1 MDANDFL
8 ITRQEHYELAN
19 LARKIEAS
27 ASLTSGAPVGS
38 DLQLILE
45 CNNIILLNYPI
56 ERSGSNSFSAIF
68 SQSKVGTQVFSFIGI
83 NTYDYYDKQIFAIAH
98 ELYHFSA
105 QNKPH
110 ISRDGTPSTSEERKA
125 EYFAAELLLPLD
137 ILCSTIMSEF
147 HKSDISDIPLSAKLR
162 FIARL
167 HCKWWL
173 PYKAIVKRLYEAEAL
188 TPSAF
193 DELYAIDERN
203 ETGTYYRIGLSTN
216 SSYFTLLNTITKQ
229 IGTSAAN
236 LEDAIRNFDD
246 DHTSADELIKGLQ
259 LFGLKPADF
268 GIDLEAGVPA
278 DEWAA
283 FRAGGH
289 SDEG

>member
-105 QNKPH
+105 QH
-110 ISRDGTPSTSEERKA
+110 
-125 EYFAAELLLPLD
+125 FL
-137 ILCSTIMSEF
+137 F
-147 HKSDISDIPLSAKLR
+147 
-162 FIARL
+162 
-167 HCKWWL
+167 
-173 PYKAIVKRLYEAEAL
+173 LYL
-188 TPSAF
+188 
-193 DELYAIDERN
+193 
-203 ETGTYYRIGLSTN
+203 
-216 SSYFTLLNTITKQ
+216 
-229 IGTSAAN
+229 
-236 LEDAIRNFDD
+236 
-246 DHTSADELIKGLQ
+246 
-259 LFGLKPADF
+259 
-268 GIDLEAGVPA
+268 
-278 DEWAA
+278 
-283 FRAGGH
+283 
-289 SDEG
+289 